1 VAGHNNELLSVNNLR
16 VSFFSDKGE
25 VQAVRDV
32 SFTIAAGQTLALVG
46 ESGCGKS
53 TVALAIMRLIEA
65 PGQIVGGHIWYK
77 GRDLTTLADAELRT
91 VRGRQIGMIFQEPMT
106 SLNPVFTVGD
116 QIGEVLHLHQGL
128 TGQQLRTE
136 VLGLLEKVGIPS
148 PLQRLDQYP
157 HELSGG
163 MKQRV
168 MIAMALAC
176 QPDLLIA
183 DEPTTA
189 LDVTIQ
195 AQILE
200 LLQALQEE
208 MHMAILLIT
217 HNLGVVAQFAQT
229 VNVMYAGKIVETA
242 DVVTLFKHPL
252 HPYTRALLKAL
263 PRPGYRAERLASIS
277 GTVPSPLLYPT
288 GCAFAPRCPDELPH
302 CHDNQPLLKEDKPGH
317 AVACWLYEDSLQ
329 ASAVSGQLKRT
340 ED

>member
-1 VAGHNNELLSVNNLR
+1 MTVNTGELLTVQNLR

-53 TVALAIMRLIEA
+53 TVALAIMRLIEV
-65 PGQIVGGHIWYK
+65 PGQIVGGQIWYK

-91 VRGRQIGMIFQEPMT
+91 VRGREIGMIFQEPMT

-116 QIGEVLHLHQGL
+116 QIGEVLQIHRGFAGH
-128 TGQQLRTE
+128 QLRTE

-148 PLQRLDQYP
+148 PVQRFDQYP

-200 LLQALQEE
+200 LLQSLQEE
-208 MHMAILLIT
+208 MKMAIVLIT

-229 VNVMYAGKIVETA
+229 VHVMYAGKIVETA
-242 DVVTLFKHPL
+242 DVVTLFKNPL
-252 HPYTRALLKAL
+252 HPYTRSLLKAL
-263 PRPGYRAERLASIS
+263 PRPGYRAERLASIA
-277 GTVPSPLLYPT
+277 GTVPSPLQYPK
-288 GCAFAPRCPDELPH
+288 GCAFAPRCPDEREGYR
-302 CHDNQPLLKEDKPGH
+302 DNQPPLKEVEPGH
-317 AVACWLYEDSLQ
+317 AVACWLYEQ
-329 ASAVSGQLKRT
+329 GSGARGQGPGVR
-340 ED
+340 DQ